1 MVPVTT
7 RLFLIGSSRLGV
19 LLFGRLFRLVV
30 GSRFALK
37 FNGAKDAGSLKGIR
51 LSQSVRRQI
60 HRGLDGSVD
69 HHGAASKGK

>member
-1 MVPVTT
+1 
-7 RLFLIGSSRLGV
+7 
-19 LLFGRLFRLVV
+19 
-30 GSRFALK
+30 
-37 FNGAKDAGSLKGIR
+37 LKGIR